1 MHDKRESLPA
11 AAAAWH
17 ARETNETNRSRE
29 EKTLDAN
36 RLLKEWLQHEAAT
49 RARLAPVGVSTKEQV
64 RERSGLQFLR
74 AIMGGELPAPPIG
87 ALLGFL
93 PIEVEP
99 GRVVFQGTPGPQHF
113 NPLGTVHGGYAATL
127 LDSCV
132 ACAVQTMLPAG
143 KAYTT
148 LELKVNF
155 IRALTDKA
163 GPVRAEGK
171 VVSVGGQIGIAE
183 GRLTDS
189 AGKLYA
195 FATTTCLIFAL

>member
-1 MHDKRESLPA
+1 MDPNPL
-11 AAAAWH
+11 
-17 ARETNETNRSRE
+17 
-29 EKTLDAN
+29 LD
-36 RLLKEWLQHEAAT
+36 EWLKKEAVM
-49 RARLAPVGVSTKEQV
+49 RAGLAPVGVSTKEQV

-99 GRVVFQGTPGPQHF
+99 GRVVFQGTPGPQHC

>member
-1 MHDKRESLPA
+1 M
-11 AAAAWH
+11 
-17 ARETNETNRSRE
+17 
-29 EKTLDAN
+29 DAN
-36 RLLKEWLQHEAAT
+36 SLLNDWLEQEAAM
-49 RARLAPVGVSTKEQV
+49 RARLAPPGVSTREQV
-64 RERSGLQFLR
+64 RERSGLEFLQ
-74 AIMGGELPAPPIG
+74 AIGRGELPGPPIG
-87 ALLGFL
+87 TLLGFL
-93 PIEVEP
+93 PVEAEP

-132 ACAVQTMLPAG
+132 GCAVQTMLPAG
-143 KAYTT
+143 QAYTT

-155 IRALTDKA
+155 IRALTDKV

-195 FATTTCLIFAL
+195 FATTTCLIFTL

>member
-1 MHDKRESLPA
+1 MD
-11 AAAAWH
+11 
-17 ARETNETNRSRE
+17 ETIIEQWQQ
-29 EKTLDAN
+29 A
-36 RLLKEWLQHEAAT
+36 EAAV
-49 RARLAPVGVSTKEQV
+49 RARLAPVGCATREQV
-64 RERSGLQFLR
+64 RARSGLEFLQ
-74 AIMGGELPAPPIG
+74 AIASGELPGPPIG
-87 ALLGFL
+87 ATLGFV
-93 PIEVEP
+93 PIECEP
-99 GRVVFQGTPGPQHF
+99 GRVVFQGQPRREHF
-113 NPLGTVHGGYAATL
+113 NPLGTVHGGYVATL

-155 IRALTDKA
+155 IRALTDQV

-195 FATTTCLIFAL
+195 FATTTCLIFAI